1 MVALGLPGP
10 AVTLLVVGVFLL
22 TPAAVAQSDAGP
34 AIRGSVAG
42 ELAQG
47 GQARFRAT
55 VTHPDGW
62 RALDRVVVSLEL
74 HRVTLDEVAYGVGD
88 GVVSLGGARAVAGT
102 GNALAG
108 RFLRVEA
115 FEITV
120 STGGNRLEL
129 SFPAGVIREVPEDAR
144 VRFLGEDHE
153 GRSAEIT
160 VGAVIPTEEGG
171 TSPGSV
177 ILAAAL
183 ALLAGG
189 YLGARVATHRRRP
202 SIYEAVA
209 RRIAE
214 EREGRGRP
222 RR

>member
-1 MVALGLPGP
+1 MVGLPMT
-10 AVTLLVVGVFLL
+10 TLTVLVGGILLL
-22 TPAAVAQSDAGP
+22 TPAAVAQSEAGP

-47 GQARFRAT
+47 GRARFRAT

-62 RALDRVVVSLEL
+62 RALDRVLVRLEL
-74 HRVTLDEVAYGVGD
+74 HRVPLDEVAYGVGD
-88 GVVSLGGARAVAGT
+88 GVVSLGDSRAVAGT
-102 GNALAG
+102 GNALTG
-108 RFLRVEA
+108 RFVRVDA
-115 FEITV
+115 FGISV

-129 SFPAGVIREVPEDAR
+129 SFPAGVVREVPEDAR

-153 GRSAEIT
+153 GRSAEIS
-160 VGAVIPTEEGG
+160 VPAVVPAEEGG
-171 TSPGSV
+171 TSPTTV

-209 RRIAE
+209 RRIVE
-214 EREGRGRP
+214 EREVRGRT
-222 RR
+222 RG